1 MAAPRDITDALEGVV
16 SIYFSDVRHK
26 LRAAFILRDELVE
39 MSCKAS
45 HHPFCKVQS

>member
-26 LRAAFILRDELVE
+26 LRAAFILQDELVE